1 MKPTFFK
8 TTQKFRA
15 WLEENHA
22 AKFELF
28 VGFYKK
34 ASGRGGITYPEALEE
49 ALCYGWI
56 DGIRKN
62 RDQNSYTIRFTPRR
76 PTSIWSLVN
85 IAHVRRLTK
94 LGRMKPA
101 GLKLFRERDR
111 KKSKIYSF
119 ENRDKPLKP
128 KFSKIFK
135 ANEKAWKF
143 FRSQP
148 PSYQKVAQWWI
159 TWAKKEETQLRRLQS
174 LIEAC
179 EQGVRLD
186 RFVSQK

>member
-1 MKPTFFK
+1 VKPKFFETSK
-8 TTQKFRA
+8 KFRA
-15 WLEENHA
+15 WLEEYHA
-22 AKFELF
+22 TESELL
-28 VGFYKK
+28 VGFFRKD
-34 ASGRGGITYPEALEE
+34 SGKGGITYPEALDE

-62 RDQNSYTIRFTPRR
+62 RDESSHTIRFTPRR

-85 IAHVRRLTK
+85 IAHVRRLTR

-111 KKSKIYSF
+111 KKSQIYSF
-119 ENRDKPLKP
+119 ENREKPLKP

-148 PSYQKVAQWWI
+148 PSYQKVARWWI
-159 TWAKKEETQLRRLQS
+159 AWAKREETQLRRLQS
-174 LIEAC
+174 LIEAS
-179 EQGVRLD
+179 EQGIRLD
-186 RFVSQK
+186 RFVSRK